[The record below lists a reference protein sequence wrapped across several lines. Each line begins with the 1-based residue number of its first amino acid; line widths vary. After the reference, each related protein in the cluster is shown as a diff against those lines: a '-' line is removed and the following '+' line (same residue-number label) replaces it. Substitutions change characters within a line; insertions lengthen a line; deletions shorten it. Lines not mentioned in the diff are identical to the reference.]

1 MGLRSLAGVN
11 SAQEGRRYYMT
22 AAAILLAELKRGV
35 KNHLAYP
42 IQAASEA
49 IIVILI
55 AIAVPSL
62 IRGKTPWGVSGVIVE
77 EPEKVVALVA
87 VFVALVGLQTV
98 HRVVSEESSLGTLE
112 QLSLAPIGLPSLM
125 VLRCAADT
133 LRMMPIVLIVAVT
146 VTKGEQIGR
155 VLVMMIATLLLMNTG
170 MLGIGFF
177 LGSLTLVAKR
187 LGFIPNLASIA
198 LLPLAL
204 SPTGELPR
212 MVEVLA
218 SVLPFARGV
227 ELIGSVLQGSCA
239 AEWAPGLL
247 NLSVL
252 GALWL
257 AAGIRCFVIAE
268 RFAKD
273 RGLLGRH

>member
-1 MGLRSLAGVN
+1 
-11 SAQEGRRYYMT
+11 MT
-22 AAAILLAELKRGV
+22 AAAILLAELKRGL

-62 IRGKTPWGVSGVIVE
+62 IKGKTPWGVSGVIVE

-98 HRVVSEESSLGTLE
+98 HRVVREESSLGTLE

-133 LRMMPIVLIVAVT
+133 VRMMPIVLIVAVI

-177 LGSLTLVAKR
+177 LGSLRSSQSAWVLSQTLR
-187 LGFIPNLASIA
+187 A
-198 LLPLAL
+198 LLCCLCVVSA
-204 SPTGELPR
+204 GELPR

-227 ELIGSVLQGSCA
+227 ELIGHVLQAVPLRVGT
-239 AEWAPGLL
+239 GL
-247 NLSVL
+247 
-252 GALWL
+252 
-257 AAGIRCFVIAE
+257 
-268 RFAKD
+268 
-273 RGLLGRH
+273 